1 MDHWIWQNDRHFKW
15 WMTILFCVNHETK
28 RFPVGEEVFTC
39 HAGQSFR
46 SIEQWS
52 GLFGCSKKT
61 TESFFEMLKKDQ
73 MITRETV
80 GKGNRRKHL
89 LSVVNWEKYQQV
101 ETENSLERKPEITQT
116 GNPTL
121 PSNKNDKNEENN
133 KERIIRK
140 KDDPDIG
147 KIQDEFYQ
155 TLIPFVSV
163 FGRSTVRDFYNYW
176 SEPNKSKTK
185 IKWQLEKTWDTKR
198 RLLRWSQNNFQK
210 QNQFEKPKQQKPLPV
225 KGLSR

>member
-1 MDHWIWQNDRHFKW
+1 
-15 WMTILFCVNHETK
+15 
-28 RFPVGEEVFTC
+28 
-39 HAGQSFR
+39 
-46 SIEQWS
+46 
-52 GLFGCSKKT
+52 
-61 TESFFEMLKKDQ
+61 
-73 MITRETV
+73 V

-121 PSNKNDKNEENN
+121 PSNKNDKNEENK

-147 KIQDEFYQ
+147 KIQNEFYQ
-155 TLIPFVSV
+155 TLIPFVPV

-210 QNQFEKPKQQKPLPV
+210 QNHFEKPKQQKPLPV